1 LPDNTSS
8 LSDHDHLPQI
18 RHNLSGACPITKA
31 LTPTDQHRLT
41 HDAANNTDGA
51 SRVQKADPA
60 RAYLSA
66 DSLKIP
72 HARCKRHKDCVPSRL
87 RHALHQ
93 ASYVSPRGLGR
104 PSRRTP
110 THGLASARLSH
121 SDRLP
126 TPQQASKANG
136 EFHHTVQDCHEHLPS
151 PATQSPEHWSRV
163 AILNPRPRIN
173 AHRLQMRDLRRF
185 RSYANILTCARVCHL
200 CFFEERE
207 YYPLTAS
214 EAARRFGVSRG
225 SFASLPSLESIP
237 RTYARRQTPCKT
249 RLTLYDPESAR
260 RMSIE
265 HHGSSQAMEAHVAE
279 HTQKALEAYQQ
290 RLALH
295 SQSGYQ
301 GPRPRAP
308 PRAGLEDG
316 STHEARPYM
325 AIVRIPWVSRLTR
338 TVTAVEWGFHCR
350 ACSKQNNRPLGQHWL
365 RKFCA
370 ETFEE
375 HLAECGPIDWAEGRG
390 YFHRTEGMLGGV
402 LSS

>member
-1 LPDNTSS
+1 MALVAYKKPTLPEHTYRQTVSKYHTLDVNGIKTACPLDYGMHCTKRHTSHLGVLEGLPDELLLMVLLALDYHTLTVFRRLNKRARQMVNSIIQFKIVMNTCRALPRS
-8 LSDHDHLPQI
+8 L
-18 RHNLSGACPITKA
+18 LSTGRGSQFSIQDLVST
-31 LTPTDQHRLT
+31 LT
-41 HDAANNTDGA
+41 GY
-51 SRVQKADPA
+51 K
-60 RAYLSA
+60 
-66 DSLKIP
+66 
-72 HARCKRHKDCVPSRL
+72 C
-87 RHALHQ
+87 
-93 ASYVSPRGLGR
+93 
-104 PSRRTP
+104 
-110 THGLASARLSH
+110 
-121 SDRLP
+121 
-126 TPQQASKANG
+126 
-136 EFHHTVQDCHEHLPS
+136 
-151 PATQSPEHWSRV
+151 ATCGDF
-163 AILNPRPRIN
+163 AG
-173 AHRLQMRDLRRF
+173 
-185 RSYANILTCARVCHL
+185 YANILTCTRVCHL

-225 SFASLPSLESIP
+225 SFASLPSLKSIP